1 MKHSLPTEAGQTEQA
16 NHQQTAANREQRIDA
31 INQAFALFRLNFH
44 AQFFKAFTTEAE
56 LVQVKKLWLGE
67 LERFTPNT
75 LLLAA
80 KAILETS
87 DFLPTLHTMIRQCEA
102 KSGHAHLPDV
112 HTAYL
117 EACRAP
123 SPKANFHWSHPAIYH
138 AGKACDWY
146 FLQSSSESIAYPV
159 FKRKYQEFCER
170 VRSGE
175 ALDLPTTVAIEQN
188 SAQPPNKEERL
199 KRLDALRASL
209 DL

>member
-1 MKHSLPTEAGQTEQA
+1 MKHSLPTEAGQTNPHTEQ
-16 NHQQTAANREQRIDA
+16 QSAAHREQRIDA
-31 INQAFALFRLNFH
+31 INQVFALFRLNYH
-44 AQFFKAFTTEAE
+44 AQFFKAYTTEGE
-56 LVQVKKLWLGE
+56 LVQVKKLWMSE

-102 KSGHAHLPDV
+102 KSEQAHLPDV

-123 SPKANFHWSHPAIYH
+123 SPKINYAWSHPAIYH

-159 FKRKYQEFCER
+159 FKRKYQELCER
-170 VRSGE
+170 VRGGE
-175 ALDLPTTVAIEQN
+175 TLTIATPPTIEHN
-188 SAQPPNKEERL
+188 PGKAPSKEENL
-199 KRLDALRASL
+199 KHLAALRASL

>member
-1 MKHSLPTEAGQTEQA
+1 MKHSLPTEAGQTNQQSAQQA
-16 NHQQTAANREQRIDA
+16 AANREQRIDA
-31 INQAFALFRLNFH
+31 INQAFALFRLNYH
-44 AQFFKAFTTEAE
+44 AQFFKAYTTEAE
-56 LVQVKKLWLGE
+56 LIQVKKLWMGE
-67 LERFTPNT
+67 LERFTPST

-102 KSGHAHLPDV
+102 KSDQARLPDV

-123 SPKANFHWSHPAIYH
+123 SPKINYKWSHPAIYYT
-138 AGKACDWY
+138 GKACDWY

-159 FKRKYQEFCER
+159 FKRKYQELCER
-170 VRSGE
+170 VRGGE
-175 ALDLPTTVAIEQN
+175 KLEIKITPPIEHNPTPA
-188 SAQPPNKEERL
+188 PNKKESL
-199 KRLDALRASL
+199 KHLAALRASL